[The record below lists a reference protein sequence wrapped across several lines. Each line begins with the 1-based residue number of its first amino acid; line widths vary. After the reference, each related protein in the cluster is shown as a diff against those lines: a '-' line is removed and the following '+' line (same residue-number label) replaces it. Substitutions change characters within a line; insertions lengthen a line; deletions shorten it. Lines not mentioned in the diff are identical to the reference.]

1 MGSPA
6 NFIAGG
12 NILPAS
18 FVKID
23 ATKAMPTV
31 IAASAATDKIIGIA
45 QEAADQAP
53 IPQVT
58 GTQYAAISGE
68 NCRVYQNGDTCL
80 LTLGSGGATAGDELT
95 ADANG
100 YGIATTTAGNRI
112 GAIALQTGA
121 AGALIRVRVSSD
133 PYKI

>member
-12 NILPAS
+12 SILPAT

-23 ATKAMPTV
+23 ATKSQPTV
-31 IAASAATDKIIGIA
+31 IAASAASDVLVGVA
-45 QEAADQAP
+45 QEATDQPP
-53 IPQVT
+53 IPQLT
-58 GTQYAAISGE
+58 GTQYAADTGE

-80 LTLGSGGATAGDELT
+80 LQLGTGGATAGNELT
-95 ADANG
+95 SDASG
-100 YGIATTTAGNRI
+100 KGVAASAGNRV
-112 GAIALQTGA
+112 GAIALQTGV
-121 AGALIRVRVSSD
+121 AGTFIRVRVTD